1 MEPIAQPPAGT
12 GAVTVRPLSTA
23 QRAFW
28 DKQTADGHST
38 GIIVGLSIDIF
49 APVDPHFFRM
59 AAQALL
65 DQCDAL
71 RTSFSRVDGALSQVV
86 TPDVPVSFRAVD
98 LSGPTESDESRQ
110 HAVEEWSHTPFD
122 LAVPPLIDHLLVRV
136 APNTW
141 TWHCRAHHLIIDA
154 AGAAVGIAAVLETYV
169 NLGAGAVPD
178 ISYLHSYADHLDSD
192 QAYVASDRY
201 RADLAYWLTRHAT
214 PSKRLF
220 GPGHGP
226 PARVSPRQRV
236 VGREQYGRLLES
248 CRANDV
254 QPFHAFVSAL
264 GALAYRM
271 FDRTTLSLGLAT
283 HNRTTEAERLTVG
296 LLAGT
301 MAFRLE
307 IDPRETLAE
316 LARRASRQLRRDYRH
331 ARLPLNHLA
340 DAIGVARAPL
350 FDLALSFQPASF
362 ELDVN
367 GARVRLRT
375 GIFAG
380 TDTEPAAIHIRDPQ
394 GDSPLGVDLTHC
406 PDLVSSS
413 DAIRFYES
421 FVNLLERWPEM
432 AATPVAGLP
441 LEA

>member
-1 MEPIAQPPAGT
+1 MAYPPAGT
-12 GAVTVRPLSTA
+12 GNETVRPLSTA

-28 DKQTADGHST
+28 DKQAADGDGDSS

-49 APVDPHFFRM
+49 APVDPQQFRA

-65 DQCDAL
+65 DQSDAL
-71 RTSFSRVDGALSQVV
+71 RTSFSRSRGVLSQVV
-86 TPDVPVSFRAVD
+86 THHVPVSFRAVD

-110 HAVEEWSHTPFD
+110 RVVEEWGHTPFD
-122 LAVPPLIDHLLVRV
+122 LAVPPLVDHLLVCV
-136 APNTW
+136 APDHW
-141 TWHCRAHHLIIDA
+141 TWHCRCHHLVIDA
-154 AGAAVGIAAVLETYV
+154 SGAAVGVAAILEAYAS
-169 NLGAGAVPD
+169 LLAGAAPD
-178 ISYLHSYADHLDSD
+178 LSYLRSYADFLDSD
-192 QAYVASDRY
+192 EAYVDSDRY
-201 RADLAYWLTRHAT
+201 RADLAYWLARHAT
-214 PSKRLF
+214 PSERLF
-220 GPGHGP
+220 GPGQGAP
-226 PARVSPRQRV
+226 QRVTPRQRV
-236 VGREQYGRLLES
+236 VNREQYERLLEA
-248 CRANDV
+248 CRVNDV

-271 FDRTTLSLGLAT
+271 FDRSTLSLGLAT
-283 HNRTTEAERLTVG
+283 HNRTTEAERHTVG

-316 LARRASRQLRRDYRH
+316 LARRASKQLRRDYRH

-340 DAIGVARAPL
+340 DAIGVARTPL

-362 ELDVN
+362 EMDVG
-367 GARVRLRT
+367 GARVRLRS

-406 PDLVSSS
+406 PDLVSSN
-413 DAIRFYES
+413 DAVRFYEA
-421 FVNLLERWPEM
+421 FVNLLERWPDM
-432 AATPVAGLP
+432 ADTSVAELT